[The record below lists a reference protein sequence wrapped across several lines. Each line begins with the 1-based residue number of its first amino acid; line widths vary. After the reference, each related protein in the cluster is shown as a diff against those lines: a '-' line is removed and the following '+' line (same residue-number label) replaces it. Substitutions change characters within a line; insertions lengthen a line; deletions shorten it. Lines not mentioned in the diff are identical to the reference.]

1 MPLNIQ
7 HLIAKLH
14 EKGYKVTP
22 QRLAV
27 FEFINSREDHPTADQ
42 IHKEVKKKYPTM
54 SLATVYQALHLLT
67 EIGLVQELGFNDKS
81 SRYDPNIMPH
91 INIVCLKCGKIYD
104 YEAESVKE
112 MWSKIVAELRIK
124 PVGQR
129 LDIYR
134 YCDGCSK
141 EKDGAF

>member
-1 MPLNIQ
+1 MPLNTQ
-7 HLIAKLH
+7 QLIAKLR

-27 FEFINSREDHPTADQ
+27 FEFILSRVDHPTADQ
-42 IHKEVKKKYPTM
+42 IHKEVTKKYPAM

-67 EIGLVQELGFNDKS
+67 EMGLVQELGFNDKS
-81 SRYDPNIMPH
+81 SRYDPNIAPH
-91 INIVCLKCGKIYD
+91 INIVCLTCGKIYD
-104 YEAESVKE
+104 YEAESVKK
-112 MWSKIVAELRIK
+112 MWSMIVDELRFK

-134 YCDGCSK
+134 LCDECSK
-141 EKDGAF
+141 EKDNAF

>member
-1 MPLNIQ
+1 MPINTPQI
-7 HLIAKLH
+7 ITELH
-14 EKGYKVTP
+14 KRGYKVTP

-27 FEFINSREDHPTADQ
+27 FEFILSREDHPTADQ

-67 EIGLVQELGFNDKS
+67 EMGLVQELGFNDKS
-81 SRYDPNIMPH
+81 SRYDPNIGPH
-91 INIVCLKCGKIYD
+91 INIICLNCGKIYD
-104 YEAESVKE
+104 YKADSVNE
-112 MWSKIVAELRIK
+112 MWSKIVSELGFK

-134 YCDGCSK
+134 YCDECDK
-141 EKDGAF
+141 EKDREF

>member
-7 HLIAKLH
+7 QLIAKLH

-42 IHKEVKKKYPTM
+42 IHKEMKKKYPTM

-67 EIGLVQELGFNDKS
+67 EMGLVQELGFNDKS

-91 INIVCLKCGKIYD
+91 LNIVCLKCGKIYD
-104 YEAESVKE
+104 YKAESVKE
-112 MWSKIVAELRIK
+112 MWSKIVAGLRFK

-129 LDIYR
+129 LDVYR
-134 YCDGCSK
+134 YCDECSK
-141 EKDGAF
+141 EKEMKF